1 MYAFKTN
8 FSHCDLTQK
17 MKEYLTTIKMCLQ
30 VFLKSY
36 QYAVNEKG
44 LQEFIKLIT
53 NIAVL
58 RLGTGEDCT
67 SLGAGKWL
75 ELANTIQMKLSCV
88 T

>member
-8 FSHCDLTQK
+8 FTHCDLTQK

-44 LQEFIKLIT
+44 L
-53 NIAVL
+53 
-58 RLGTGEDCT
+58 
-67 SLGAGKWL
+67 
-75 ELANTIQMKLSCV
+75 
-88 T
+88 